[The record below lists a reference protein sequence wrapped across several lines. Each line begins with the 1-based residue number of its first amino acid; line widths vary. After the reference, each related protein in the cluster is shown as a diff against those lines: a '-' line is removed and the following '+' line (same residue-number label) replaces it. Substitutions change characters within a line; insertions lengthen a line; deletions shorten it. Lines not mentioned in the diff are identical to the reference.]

1 LQKKLWYPEKFNHSL
16 SCSKYYRLKQFI
28 HRYITGRPLWVNIL
42 IALGLAFLL
51 IVIFLLSLKAITH
64 HGEALTVPS
73 VTGKKLPDVQAML
86 EDKGFEV
93 VIQDSVYYDS
103 LPPSVII
110 KQVPEADAVVKVNRT
125 IYVTVNRVI
134 PPDVEMPNLVG
145 YSLRNAE
152 ITLKNMGLHLG
163 DTTFKPDFAK
173 NSVLEQNFNGAPIAP
188 GTKIRLGSTISLV
201 LGSGVGNEDMQVPKL
216 VGLTFGEARVLLEAQ
231 GLSLGSI
238 IPAPLVKDNESAFV
252 VKQDPPT
259 TDSQGRHYRIRS
271 GQMINVWLD
280 VAMPVAVDTLS
291 APPPEQE

>member
-1 LQKKLWYPEKFNHSL
+1 
-16 SCSKYYRLKQFI
+16 LKQFI

-42 IALGLAFLL
+42 IAIVALFLL
-51 IVIFLLSLKAITH
+51 FLIFLISLNAITH
-64 HGEALTVPS
+64 HGEARTVPS
-73 VTGKKLPDVQAML
+73 VTGKKLQDVQAML

-125 IYVTVNRVI
+125 IYITVNRVI
-134 PPDVEMPNLVG
+134 PPDIEMPNLVG

-152 ITLKNMGLHLG
+152 ITLKNLGLRLG

-173 NSVLEQNFNGAPIAP
+173 NSVLEQDFNGTSIAP
-188 GTKIRLGSTISLV
+188 GTKIRVGSEISLV
-201 LGSGVGNEDMQVPKL
+201 LGSGVGSEDMDVPKL

-231 GLSLGSI
+231 GLTLGSI
-238 IPAPLVKDNESAFV
+238 IPAPLVKDNESAYV

-259 TDSQGRHYRIRS
+259 TNSQGKHYRIRS

-280 VAMPVAVDTLS
+280 VAMPAPVDTTS
-291 APPPEQE
+291 AQPQ